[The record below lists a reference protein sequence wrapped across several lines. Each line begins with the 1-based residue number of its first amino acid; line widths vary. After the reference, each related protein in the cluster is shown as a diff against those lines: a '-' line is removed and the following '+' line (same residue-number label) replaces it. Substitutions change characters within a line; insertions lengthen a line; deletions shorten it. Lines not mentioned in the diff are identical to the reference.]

1 LFFPINIIIQR
12 RIKNL
17 LGSILLKIEEKLTA
31 PLKRINFI
39 FQNKKIVTE
48 CIQDH
53 NEVQVLDMKIGPFKK
68 GKRYNLK
75 FFIAVKLI
83 NQNILK
89 IPSEDKCDNVVM
101 QRFAMR
107 ERDDHKLIE
116 LEDKLF
122 LNKIKEFRNFIKKA
136 LKEGTIPKINFDK
149 FNSYM
154 GNFVD
159 SRLLKLL
166 RLGSINLSVEDEQRL
181 TNSEKVFYKKIS
193 DLIKSWRSFFLTRV

>member
-1 LFFPINIIIQR
+1 MLQ
-12 RIKNL
+12 
-17 LGSILLKIEEKLTA
+17 IEEKLTA
-31 PLKRINFI
+31 SLKRINFI
-39 FQNKKIVTE
+39 FQNKKIITE

-53 NEVQVLDMKIGPFKK
+53 KQIQVFNMKIGPFKK

-75 FFIAVKLI
+75 FFIAAKLI

-89 IPSEDKCDNVVM
+89 IPSEDRCDNVVM

-122 LNKIKEFRNFIKKA
+122 LNKIKEFRNFIKNA

-181 TNSEKVFYKKIS
+181 THSEKVFYKNIS
-193 DLIKSWRSFFLTRV
+193 DLIKSWRSFFLTRD